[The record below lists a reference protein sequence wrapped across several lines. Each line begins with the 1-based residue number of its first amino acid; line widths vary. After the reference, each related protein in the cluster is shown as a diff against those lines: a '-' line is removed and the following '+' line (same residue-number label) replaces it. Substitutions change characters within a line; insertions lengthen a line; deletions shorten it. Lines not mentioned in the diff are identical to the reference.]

1 MDHWL
6 TALKGSRVLVTGGAG
21 LIGSALRRTLETAEV
36 SVTVLDNLSGY
47 DRATLAL
54 LGVDERDPSLQV
66 GDVCDEDLVRV
77 MVDESDYVIHAAAYS
92 TVAGCTRDPET
103 AFHSNIAGT
112 ETVLRAVAR
121 ARNVHRF
128 ALISSAQVYGHG
140 TAGSDAVQNFSEDQP
155 FSPLNVYASAK
166 VWGEWQT
173 RFLLESARVD
183 HVVLRPFSVYGEGQI
198 PKPGAYSWVIAQF
211 AMYAMIGQSLPLNN
225 GGRQVRDFLHVE
237 DAATAICRALAAETA
252 SGKTINLG
260 TGRITSVRRV
270 AELVRAH
277 FPNAQ
282 FQDAPRPAQDPLG
295 GCADITRMTEVLGWE
310 PQITVETGITRY
322 VEWLRAVPAA
332 IPEWLRGENDR
343 IASWNVDAT
352 PHSTAEDR

>member
-21 LIGSALRRTLETAEV
+21 LIGSALRRTLETAAA

-54 LGVDERDPSLQV
+54 LGVDDHDPSLKV
-66 GDVCDEDLVRV
+66 GDICDEDLVRV
-77 MVDESDYVIHAAAYS
+77 LVDESDYVIHAAAYS
-92 TVAGCTRDPET
+92 TVAGCTRDPAT

-121 ARNVHRF
+121 SRHVRRF
-128 ALISSAQVYGHG
+128 AFISSAQVYGHG
-140 TAGSDAVQNFSEDQP
+140 TAGSDAVQVFSEDQP
-155 FSPLNVYASAK
+155 YSPLNLYAAAK
-166 VWGEWQT
+166 AWGEWQT
-173 RFLLESARVD
+173 RFLLGSAQVD

-211 AMYAMIGQSLPLNN
+211 AMYATIGQRLPLNN

-237 DAATAICRALAAETA
+237 DVATAICRALTADTA

-260 TGRITSVRRV
+260 TGRVTPVRRV

-277 FPNAQ
+277 FPDAQ

-295 GCADITRMTEVLGWE
+295 GCADIACMTEVLGWE
-310 PQITVETGITRY
+310 PQITVENGIARY

-332 IPEWLRGENDR
+332 IPDWLRSERDR
-343 IASWNVDAT
+343 IASWNGAPVPRSA
-352 PHSTAEDR
+352 AEDR